1 EHRRRWRL
9 ILLRQTNLG
18 RFAVIPLEGEVRRPH
33 TEPAGGDLLE
43 VVVTGL
49 DPELE
54 RVERIGEANGDAHVV
69 AIELLAQRDVSHLN
83 LREFSFL
90 DLHRSAIEVVRLQ
103 NHSWTELGCRVESIR
118 PRNRVGPQRG
128 LRSAVGYHLENV
140 QTTEGVQFRTK
151 SQ

>member
-1 EHRRRWRL
+1 MAHVSCPLVEHRRRWRL
-9 ILLRQTNLG
+9 ILLGQTNLG

-33 TEPAGGDLLE
+33 TEPAGSDLLE

-83 LREFSFL
+83 L
-90 DLHRSAIEVVRLQ
+90 
-103 NHSWTELGCRVESIR
+103 
-118 PRNRVGPQRG
+118 
-128 LRSAVGYHLENV
+128 
-140 QTTEGVQFRTK
+140 
-151 SQ
+151 